1 MYIPVAPLEELDF
14 RLFISIWSRNANGEL
29 CLIVSSLLQL
39 IAGSGATEEADDKEH
54 AGGVAEI
61 DLAKAGDGY
70 TEGIPG
76 PITRLFV
83 IANRGIAN
91 LVQDLILVRAIVF

>member
-1 MYIPVAPLEELDF
+1 MIYCVP
-14 RLFISIWSRNANGEL
+14 
-29 CLIVSSLLQL
+29 QL
-39 IAGSGATEEADDKEH
+39 IAGSGATEEVDEKEH
-54 AGGVAEI
+54 GAAAGGVAEI

-91 LVQDLILVRAIVF
+91 LVQDLILVCLKC

>member
-1 MYIPVAPLEELDF
+1 M
-14 RLFISIWSRNANGEL
+14 
-29 CLIVSSLLQL
+29 
-39 IAGSGATEEADDKEH
+39 IAGSGATEESDEKDNGAG

-61 DLAKAGDGY
+61 DVAKTADGY

-83 IANRGIAN
+83 IANRGLAN
-91 LVQDLILVRAIVF
+91 LVQDLILVIISLISPIFLYNNFFYS